1 MPDGGGEPVLRS
13 VGVQVAPALP
23 DYLVRHYRWAYLR
36 PTSLRIFDRPL
47 VVSAILWG
55 QYRRLSNAALAKIA
69 PGANVL
75 QLACSTPMPM
85 VPSTPKSWQRPSKAA
100 HCRRWNNERRR
111 ARSAAA

>member
-55 QYRRLSNAALAKIA
+55 QYRRLSNAALAEIA

-75 QLACSTPMPM
+75 QLACVYGDLTPRLARHLGP
-85 VPSTPKSWQRPSKAA
+85 A
-100 HCRRWNNERRR
+100 

>member
-23 DYLVRHYRWAYLR
+23 NYLVRHYRWAYLR

-55 QYRRLSNAALAKIA
+55 QYRRDTNADGEIDAEEL
-69 PGANVL
+69 
-75 QLACSTPMPM
+75 
-85 VPSTPKSWQRPSKAA
+85 
-100 HCRRWNNERRR
+100 
-111 ARSAAA
+111 AAAIESGALPSME